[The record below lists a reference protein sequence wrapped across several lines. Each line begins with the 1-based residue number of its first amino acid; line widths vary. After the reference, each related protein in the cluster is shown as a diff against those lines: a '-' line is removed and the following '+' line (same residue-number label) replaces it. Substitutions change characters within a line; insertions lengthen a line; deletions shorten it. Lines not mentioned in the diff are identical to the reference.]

1 MRTFRY
7 NYNGLEVL
15 IDVVAEGDVIAS
27 GRFPTP
33 AGARDYYRKDLDYSL
48 EQKNLSALTDE
59 EAAACLALIVD

>member
-7 NYNGLEVL
+7 NYNGLEVFL
-15 IDVVAEGDVIAS
+15 DVVAEGDVVAS

-33 AGARDYYRKDLDYSL
+33 AGAKDFYRKDLDYL
-48 EQKNLSALTDE
+48 LAQKNLPTLTDE